1 MDTKARPKA
10 MSPEELRDAL
20 DRAGFGQSEFARL
33 IGYTPSAIRM
43 YLQGMRP
50 VPGGMVLALRLLV
63 AYADSGAKALA
74 LEMSELAQ
82 DDLKPP
88 RKRKVREETPAQAA

>member
-50 VPGGMVLALRLLV
+50 VPGGMALALRLLV

>member
-10 MSPEELRDAL
+10 MAPEELRDAL
-20 DRAGFGQSEFARL
+20 DQAGFGQSEFARL

-50 VPGGMVLALRLLV
+50 VPGGMALALRLLV
-63 AYADSGAKALA
+63 AFAEQGSKAKA

-88 RKRKVREETPAQAA
+88 RKRKVREEATAEAA